1 MLSRRLAAEH
11 PATDKDR
18 LAFVAPTTIIP
29 PSYRPMLR
37 SVFGIVI
44 AIVALTLIAACSNV
58 TNLLLAL
65 ATMRRHEMLVRTA
78 LGASRR
84 QLMLPAL
91 GESLFVGV
99 VAGALGFGL
108 ASMVLAWMSSLRP
121 MFAAGIPPPSLDL
134 YPDLRLAL
142 AMLAIVVVAG
152 LATGLVPAWR
162 SASDGLS
169 GSLIRESVI
178 GGARRTRVRHL
189 LVVIQM
195 AVATLILVG
204 VGVSLRSL
212 ANLRQVDVGFTAR
225 NLAIAGVNLRSSG
238 YDEAR
243 GLAFYERMRDALA
256 AVPGVE
262 SISLADGMPIG
273 LSGWG
278 RDHVRSEQ
286 ERASST
292 SQGAETS
299 YGVVDGNYYATLGI
313 TLLAGRAFDT
323 RDTKTSGEVI
333 VINRT
338 MARRHWPG
346 ADTDAIGRRIHLENG
361 NRLVRV
367 IGVVADGKYN
377 DLDEAP
383 MPFMFFALSQH
394 YLPDVSVIARTSGR
408 APLSIAPITQALTR
422 LDPGLAFG
430 PRTFD
435 DHLQVALL
443 LPRFILAIVSGLG
456 ALALVLAVVGLY
468 GTVFYSVSQRRNEIG
483 VRVALGAQPRDLFAM
498 VLRQTAWLALS
509 GAAIGVALSLAAR
522 PIVASLFYGIR
533 PVEPMVLATVVTT
546 CVVLAIATAY
556 LAARPWTRMSALEM
570 VRRV

>member
-1 MLSRRLAAEH
+1 M
-11 PATDKDR
+11 
-18 LAFVAPTTIIP
+18 
-29 PSYRPMLR
+29 
-37 SVFGIVI
+37 
-44 AIVALTLIAACSNV
+44 
-58 TNLLLAL
+58 AL
-65 ATMRRHEMLVRTA
+65 AWL
-78 LGASRR
+78 
-84 QLMLPAL
+84 
-91 GESLFVGV
+91 
-99 VAGALGFGL
+99 
-108 ASMVLAWMSSLRP
+108 SSLRP
-121 MFAAGIPPPSLDL
+121 VLGAGIPPPSFDL
-134 YPDLRLAL
+134 NPDLRLAL
-142 AMLAIVVVAG
+142 VMLAIVVVAG

-169 GSLIRESVI
+169 GSLTRESLI
-178 GGARRTRVRHL
+178 GGAQRTRVRHL

-204 VGVSLRSL
+204 VGISLRSL

-225 NLAIAGVNLRSSG
+225 NLVIAGVNLRNSG
-238 YDEAR
+238 YDDAR
-243 GLAFYERMRDALA
+243 GRAFYDRMREALA
-256 AVPGVE
+256 TVPGVE

-278 RDHVRSEQ
+278 RDRVRREQ
-286 ERASST
+286 ERAAST
-292 SQGAETS
+292 ERGAETS
-299 YGVVDGNYYATLGI
+299 YGVVDGNYFSTLGI
-313 TLLAGRAFDT
+313 TLLTGRTFDT
-323 RDTKTSGEVI
+323 RDTTTSGEVI

-338 MARRHWPG
+338 MARRYWPQSE
-346 ADTDAIGRRIHLENG
+346 AEAIGQRVQIENG

-377 DLDEAP
+377 DLDEPP

-394 YLPDVSVIARTSGR
+394 YLPDVSVIARTTGR
-408 APLSIAPITQALTR
+408 ASASIAPITQTLTR

-430 PRTFD
+430 LRTFD

-443 LPRFILAIVSGLG
+443 LPLFILAIVSGLG

-483 VRVALGAQPRDLFAM
+483 VRVALGAMPRDLFAM

-509 GAAIGVALSLAAR
+509 GAAIGVALSLAAQ
-522 PIVASLFYGIR
+522 PIVGSLFYGIR
-533 PVEPMVLATVVTT
+533 PVEPLVIATVTTT
-546 CVVLAIATAY
+546 CVMLAIATAY